1 MDGTVDMEK
10 IVGEY
15 GMQAE
20 EKFQGNGQKLRLI
33 TDNVPAFI
41 AYVDS
46 DLHYRFSNKSYE
58 NWLGKSSKDVIG
70 KHVKDVLGDEAYPI
84 QKERYASVLSGKR
97 VNFEYSLRFSDNKEH
112 YISGSFVPDISDDGE
127 VKGFFVL
134 GTDITERK
142 QAEEQLQIAAAAFE
156 TGDGMMITDSEG
168 AILRVNHAF
177 TIITG
182 YTAEEAVGK
191 NPRFLQSGR
200 HDKAFFAAMWE
211 SINST
216 GQWQGEIFD
225 QRKNGEVYPKWLT
238 ISAVK
243 DDNDNTTHYVGS
255 HSDITVRKQ
264 AEERIRKL
272 AFYDPL
278 TELPNRALF
287 QDRLRQAMTASGRDG
302 RHGALLLIDL
312 DNFKTLNDTRG
323 HATGDK
329 LLKSIAQRLDNTLR
343 EGDTV
348 SRLGGDE
355 FMILLPGLSTVKQD
369 AAIVAG
375 KVAEKVRLSISQSDS
390 FGSIS
395 HHSTASIGVT
405 LFSGNESS
413 IDDLMKRADLA
424 MYKSKSCG
432 RNTIYFF
439 DPAMETALLKR
450 ITLEA
455 DLRLAIQENQ
465 FLIHYQAQVDNE
477 GRVTGAEALVRWMHP
492 EKGMISPADF
502 IPLAEE
508 TGQILLVGQW
518 VLETACIRLAE
529 WATRPEMASLTISVN
544 VSAKQFFQSDFVEQV
559 LAILNDTG
567 ANPERL
573 KLELT
578 ESALVENVEGIIE
591 TMLAL
596 KTRGVRF
603 SLDDFGTGYSSLS
616 YLSRL
621 PLEQLKIDL
630 CFVRD
635 MLTDKNA
642 AAIAKAI
649 VGLGESLDMEVIAE
663 GIETKSQQEFLT
675 HLGCHRY
682 QGYLYSRPIPVEEF
696 EEFCNESLTC
706 TSWRMD

>member
-200 HDKAFFAAMWE
+200 HNKAFFAAMWE

-465 FLIHYQAQVDNE
+465 FLIHYQAQVDNK

-518 VLETACIRLAE
+518 ILEAACARLAE
-529 WATRPEMASLTISVN
+529 WATRPKMAHLTISVN
-544 VSAKQFFQSDFVEQV
+544 VSAKQFFQGDFVDQV
-559 LAILNDTG
+559 LTILKDTG
-567 ANPERL
+567 ANPGRL

-635 MLTDKNA
+635 MLADKNA

-649 VGLGESLDMEVIAE
+649 VGLGESLDMEVMAE
-663 GIETKSQQEFLT
+663 GIETKSQQEFLARI
-675 HLGCHRY
+675 GCHRY
-682 QGYLYSRPIPVEEF
+682 QGYLYSRPIPAEKF
-696 EEFCNESLTC
+696 EELCDESLAC
-706 TSWRMD
+706 TSWRVD

>member
-1 MDGTVDMEK
+1 MDGTVYMEK

-518 VLETACIRLAE
+518 VLEAACARLAE
-529 WATRPEMASLTISVN
+529 WATRPKMAHLTISVN